1 MSTSSSSSTSPSPSF
16 SSAPAFPLFDLPFEL
31 IRSIFVRCDYYS
43 LNILRQVC
51 KSFKNIVD
59 SDTVFDPILFRIRP
73 QSNPA
78 LTRDDLLEIKRL
90 AEARVVHSDEPKPS
104 VSKALNTYIITHPA
118 LGRLRWY
125 SVDGR
130 GVATFER
137 KPNLVDC
144 DPAVVK
150 VAHVPDECATY
161 PPVLELEIFMRAI
174 VGFGSLTYKSPGVD
188 QSEPTKENRPV
199 LLNDVI
205 KALVAGIMEFNEQ
218 HRLEHDCID
227 SEDENGSSYFRF
239 TSPAYLQIR
248 ANGTLRF
255 VYFN

>member
-1 MSTSSSSSTSPSPSF
+1 
-16 SSAPAFPLFDLPFEL
+16 
-31 IRSIFVRCDYYS
+31 
-43 LNILRQVC
+43 
-51 KSFKNIVD
+51 
-59 SDTVFDPILFRIRP
+59 
-73 QSNPA
+73 
-78 LTRDDLLEIKRL
+78 
-90 AEARVVHSDEPKPS
+90 
-104 VSKALNTYIITHPA
+104 
-118 LGRLRWY
+118 
-125 SVDGR
+125 
-130 GVATFER
+130 
-137 KPNLVDC
+137 
-144 DPAVVK
+144 
-150 VAHVPDECATY
+150 
-161 PPVLELEIFMRAI
+161 MRAI